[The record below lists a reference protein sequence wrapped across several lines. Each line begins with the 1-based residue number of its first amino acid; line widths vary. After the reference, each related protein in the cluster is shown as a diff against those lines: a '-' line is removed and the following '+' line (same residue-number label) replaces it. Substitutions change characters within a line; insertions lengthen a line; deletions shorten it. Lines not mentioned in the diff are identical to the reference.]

1 MKHNIVEWKKFPKIS
16 QLSDAMR
23 FGRSK
28 LPELIIVTV
37 FGIGGG
43 FYIFQP
49 AFKQYQIEHSG
60 EPSKTSSDSK

>member
-1 MKHNIVEWKKFPKIS
+1 
-16 QLSDAMR
+16 MR

-37 FGIGGG
+37 FGVGGG

-49 AFKQYQIEHSG
+49 AFKQYQVEHSG
-60 EPSKTSSDSK
+60 ETASAKPSSDSK

>member
-1 MKHNIVEWKKFPKIS
+1 
-16 QLSDAMR
+16 MR

-49 AFKQYQIEHSG
+49 AFKQYQVEHSA